1 MTALPDPDTPIRLAD
16 IIPLAF
22 KHGGMTPSGLRRE
35 AARGNL
41 TIMRMAGKDFTTLAY
56 IEEMK
61 RKCRVN
67 GNPQGSGSGPQR
79 KTVPQSGSS
88 STEDSK
94 RALVA
99 AREIAARLK
108 GISPDTSQDN
118 TRRNRKQNT
127 EQLRKFR

>member
-1 MTALPDPDTPIRLAD
+1 MTADPDTPIRLAD

-67 GNPQGSGSGPQR
+67 ANQQGSGSDRPAR
-79 KTVPQSGSS
+79 TAAPSGLS
-88 STEDSK
+88 STEES
-94 RALVA
+94 RLALDA
-99 AREIAARLK
+99 ARAIAERLK
-108 GISPDTSQDN
+108 SSSRTTSPNSTQKSQRAS
-118 TRRNRKQNT
+118 TGKHPR
-127 EQLRKFR
+127 

>member
-1 MTALPDPDTPIRLAD
+1 MTADPDTPIRLAD

-41 TIMRMAGKDFTTLAY
+41 TIMRMAGKDFTTLAD

-67 GNPQGSGSGPQR
+67 ANQPAYGSDR
-79 KTVPQSGSS
+79 AAKTVQPSGLS
-88 STEDSK
+88 STEES
-94 RALVA
+94 RLALAA
-99 AREIAARLK
+99 ARQIAERLRN
-108 GISPDTSQDN
+108 SSQTTSQSN
-118 TRRNRKQNT
+118 MPKSRKQNT
-127 EQLRKFR
+127 ERHPK

>member
-1 MTALPDPDTPIRLAD
+1 MNDDVDTPIRLAD

-61 RKCRVN
+61 RKCRVSAN
-67 GNPQGSGSGPQR
+67 QQDSGSDRQA
-79 KTVPQSGSS
+79 KTAAPSGSS
-88 STEDSK
+88 LTEENRK
-94 RALVA
+94 ALAA
-99 AREIAARLK
+99 ARQIAERLRN
-108 GISPDTSQDN
+108 SSQNTSQ
-118 TRRNRKQNT
+118 TSSSSSRRASTGRHPK
-127 EQLRKFR
+127 

>member
-1 MTALPDPDTPIRLAD
+1 MTDDADTPIRLAD

-61 RKCRVN
+61 RKCRVS
-67 GNPQGSGSGPQR
+67 GNQPGSGSDRPAR
-79 KTVPQSGSS
+79 TVEPSGLS
-88 STEDSK
+88 STEES
-94 RALVA
+94 RLALAA
-99 AREIAARLK
+99 ARQIAERLK
-108 GISPDTSQDN
+108 NSSRTTSQDSMP
-118 TRRNRKQNT
+118 RSRKAST
-127 EQLRKFR
+127 EKRPK